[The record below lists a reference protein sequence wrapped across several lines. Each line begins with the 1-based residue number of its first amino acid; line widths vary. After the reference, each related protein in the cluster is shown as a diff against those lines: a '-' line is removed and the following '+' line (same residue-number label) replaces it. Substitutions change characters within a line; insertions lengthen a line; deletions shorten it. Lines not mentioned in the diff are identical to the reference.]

1 MAFDWINEKLADLSA
16 HGYRRQRV
24 TVDDEKD
31 GIISIDGRYYLH
43 FASNDYL
50 GMRHDEG
57 LQQTWVEGI
66 AQFGAGSGASPLVT
80 GYTRAHSALESY
92 LAEHLNREAALLFNS
107 GFAANQ
113 AVLQALFAKS
123 GNITADK
130 LMHASF
136 IDGAM
141 SSPAQFRRFAHN
153 NPAHLIE
160 LLSKI
165 PSINSLVATE
175 SVFSMDGD
183 EAPLRALADIAS
195 EHGSWLMVD
204 DAHGFGVLGEK
215 GLGCAEYAD
224 LSQKEVPVLMGTFGK
239 AVGTAGAFIAGSR
252 ELIALLIN
260 TARHYIY
267 STAMP
272 PTQALAT
279 LYSLEQLQDGRRQ
292 KKLGDNIRYFKA
304 RMQNTDFR
312 VTESQT
318 AIQPV
323 LMDGPNQAI
332 ALSDAL
338 KQRGIWVP
346 PIRYPTVPKGTD
358 RLRVTLSSVHT
369 HKDIDALC
377 DALLLARE
385 AIS

>member
-16 HGYRRQRV
+16 QGYRRQRV
-24 TVDDEKD
+24 TVDVEKD
-31 GIISIDGRYYLH
+31 GIISIDGRHYLH

-153 NPAHLIE
+153 NPAHLTE

-165 PSINSLVATE
+165 PSTNSLIATE

-183 EAPLRALADIAS
+183 EAPLKALADIAS

-215 GLGCAEYAD
+215 GLGCAEYVD
-224 LSQKEVPVLMGTFGK
+224 LSQKDVPVLMGTFGK

-272 PTQALAT
+272 PAQALAT

-292 KKLGDNIRYFKA
+292 KMLSDNIRYFKT

-312 VTESQT
+312 VTDSQT
-318 AIQPV
+318 AIQPI
-323 LMDGPNQAI
+323 LMDGPNQAM

>member
-1 MAFDWINEKLADLSA
+1 
-16 HGYRRQRV
+16 
-24 TVDDEKD
+24 
-31 GIISIDGRYYLH
+31 
-43 FASNDYL
+43 
-50 GMRHDEG
+50 
-57 LQQTWVEGI
+57 
-66 AQFGAGSGASPLVT
+66 
-80 GYTRAHSALESY
+80 
-92 LAEHLNREAALLFNS
+92 
-107 GFAANQ
+107 
-113 AVLQALFAKS
+113 
-123 GNITADK
+123 
-130 LMHASF
+130 
-136 IDGAM
+136 
-141 SSPAQFRRFAHN
+141 
-153 NPAHLIE
+153 
-160 LLSKI
+160 
-165 PSINSLVATE
+165 
-175 SVFSMDGD
+175 
-183 EAPLRALADIAS
+183 
-195 EHGSWLMVD
+195 
-204 DAHGFGVLGEK
+204 
-215 GLGCAEYAD
+215 
-224 LSQKEVPVLMGTFGK
+224 MGTFGK

-272 PTQALAT
+272 PAQALAT
-279 LYSLEQLQDGRRQ
+279 LYSLEQLRDGRRQ

-323 LMDGPNQAI
+323 LMDGPDQAI

>member
-1 MAFDWINEKLADLSA
+1 MAFDWISNKLTALEA
-16 HGYRRQRV
+16 HGYQRRRV
-24 TVDDEKD
+24 TVDYEKD
-31 GIISIDGRYYLH
+31 GIISIDGQHYLH

-57 LQQTWVEGI
+57 VQQTWVEGL
-66 AQFGAGSGASPLVT
+66 AQYGAGSGASPLVT
-80 GYTRAHSALESY
+80 GFTTAHSALESY

-113 AVLQALFAKS
+113 ALIQALFAQP
-123 GNITADK
+123 GNIVADK

-141 SSPAQFRRFAHN
+141 SSQAVFKRFAHN
-153 NPAHLIE
+153 DTTHLKAVLE
-160 LLSKI
+160 KTS
-165 PSINSLVATE
+165 SVNSLIATE

-183 EAPLRALADIAS
+183 QAPLKELAHIAF
-195 EHGSWLMVD
+195 EQGRWLMVD

-215 GLGCAEYAD
+215 GLGCAESAG
-224 LSQKEVPVLMGTFGK
+224 LSQQEVPVLMGTFGK

-252 ELIALLIN
+252 QLIDLLIN

-272 PTQALAT
+272 PAQALAT
-279 LYSLEQLQDGRRQ
+279 LYSLEQLRDGRRR
-292 KKLGDNIRYFKA
+292 KTLNDNIHYFKT
-304 RMQNTDFR
+304 RMHESGFKI
-312 VTESQT
+312 TESQT

-323 LMDGPNQAI
+323 LTDGPMQAV
-332 ALSDAL
+332 ALSEAL

-358 RLRVTLSSVHT
+358 RLRVTLSAVHT
-369 HKDIDALC
+369 RQDIDALC
-377 DALLLARE
+377 DALQLAKE
-385 AIS
+385 AVA

>member
-16 HGYRRQRV
+16 QGYRRQRV
-24 TVDDEKD
+24 TVDVEKD
-31 GIISIDGRYYLH
+31 GIISIDGRHYLH

-123 GNITADK
+123 GNITSDK

-153 NPAHLIE
+153 NPAHLTE

-165 PSINSLVATE
+165 PSTNSLIATE

-183 EAPLRALADIAS
+183 EAPLKALADIAS

-215 GLGCAEYAD
+215 GLGCAEYVD
-224 LSQKEVPVLMGTFGK
+224 LSQKDVPVLMGTFGK

-272 PTQALAT
+272 PAQALAT

-292 KKLGDNIRYFKA
+292 KMLSDNIRYFKT

-312 VTESQT
+312 VTDSQT
-318 AIQPV
+318 AIQPI
-323 LMDGPNQAI
+323 LMDGPNQAM

>member
-1 MAFDWINEKLADLSA
+1 MAFDWISDKLAEL
-16 HGYRRQRV
+16 HKQGYQRQRA
-24 TVDDEKD
+24 TVDYEKD
-31 GIISIDGRYYLH
+31 GIISIGGQHYLH

-57 LQQTWVEGI
+57 VQQTWVEGI
-66 AQFGAGSGASPLVT
+66 AQYGAGSGASPLVT
-80 GYTRAHSALESY
+80 GYTTAHSALESY

-113 AVLQALFAKS
+113 ALLQALFAQP
-123 GNITADK
+123 GNIVADK

-141 SSPAQFRRFAHN
+141 SSQAVFKRFAHN
-153 NPAHLIE
+153 DPEHLKA
-160 LLSKI
+160 LLENVL
-165 PSINSLVATE
+165 PTNSLIATE

-183 EAPLRALADIAS
+183 QAPLKKLAHIAS
-195 EHGSWLMVD
+195 EHGCWLMVD

-215 GLGCAEYAD
+215 GLGCAESAD
-224 LSQKEVPVLMGTFGK
+224 LSQCEVPVLMGTFGK

-252 ELIALLIN
+252 QLIELLIN

-272 PTQALAT
+272 PAQALAT
-279 LYSLEQLQDGRRQ
+279 LYSLEQLRDGRRQ
-292 KKLGDNIRYFKA
+292 KTLNDNIHYFKT
-304 RMQNTDFR
+304 RMHDSGFKT
-312 VTESQT
+312 TESQT

-323 LMDGPNQAI
+323 LTDGPKQAV
-332 ALSDAL
+332 ALSEAL

-358 RLRVTLSSVHT
+358 RLRVTLSAVHT
-369 HKDIDALC
+369 RQDIDALS
-377 DALLLARE
+377 DALQLAKE
-385 AIS
+385 AES